1 MVASSLFLG
10 LLAAI
15 PSLAADPQLGFNS
28 YVEVENRTLDEIY
41 QAGQFPLD
49 FFAMALGSLEEKLSR
64 KEVL

>member
-15 PSLAADPQLGFNS
+15 PSLAADPQLGLNS

-41 QAGQFPLD
+41 QAGQFPLG
-49 FFAMALGSLEEKLSR
+49 FFKMALGSLEEKLSR